1 MGVSM
6 ENQRQQQ
13 NNLKAQMRETSPR
26 VQVRKAV
33 PENEM

>member
-1 MGVSM
+1 MGIST

-33 PENEM
+33 PESGI